1 MKGSRYG
8 QRAGLMLV
16 IAVGCR
22 LGSMLLSTIRVEVGQ
37 QVTLGHVIAS
47 GAAFALALVA
57 VPFFVLALVYGVLH
71 LVRPRRSSGEDAP
84 GPPPGSDQ
92 K

>member
-1 MKGSRYG
+1 MKASSYG
-8 QRAGLMLV
+8 QRAALMLV

-37 QVTLGHVIAS
+37 QVTLGHVIAA

-71 LVRPRRSSGEDAP
+71 LVRGRRSSAEDTP
-84 GPPPGSDQ
+84 TPPPESEG